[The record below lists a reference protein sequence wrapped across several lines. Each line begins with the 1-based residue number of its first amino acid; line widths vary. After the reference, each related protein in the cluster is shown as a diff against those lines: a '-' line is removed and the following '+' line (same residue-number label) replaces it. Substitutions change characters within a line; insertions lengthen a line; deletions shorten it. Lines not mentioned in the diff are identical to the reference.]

1 MLKNCMELTGNE
13 HMIVTKNLVLL
24 IAIFRLNFWLQ
35 FLLLLQ
41 IWYDYK
47 DGLFSIIISLK
58 TSNFLMQLDYK
69 IGFLHLL

>member
-41 IWYDYK
+41 TMIWLLGWRFFNNYLTENKQFFDAV
-47 DGLFSIIISLK
+47 GL
-58 TSNFLMQLDYK
+58 
-69 IGFLHLL
+69 